1 MKEEINI
8 TLTEDELEKIQLA
21 LWLIYSEE
29 GRDAECRW
37 PYPPPE
43 VAQEYRE
50 NIYKLYRKIKQAK
63 ENIPKTKEVDENESI
78 H

>member
-8 TLTEDELEKIQLA
+8 SLTKDELDRIRLA
-21 LWLIYSEE
+21 LWLLYSEE
-29 GRDAECRW
+29 GRDAENRW

-50 NIYKLYRKIKQAK
+50 NIYNLYRKVKQAK
-63 ENIPKTKEVDENESI
+63 ENIPKKEDVMNE
-78 H
+78 